1 MQLNI
6 KQIRFG
12 DGEFGHCFRIRLE
25 VFVEEQNVPVEEERD
40 AYDETALH
48 FLAAMNG
55 TALGT
60 ARVILKDGGATAK
73 ISRVAVSQS
82 ARKLGVGAALMRHIE
97 HSIGATRFVL
107 DAQVHAMPFY
117 QRLGYAAYGDKFMEA
132 GIPHRHMQKIR
143 PDADR

>member
-1 MQLNI
+1 MQLDI
-6 KQIRFG
+6 KQILMN
-12 DGEFGHCFRIRLE
+12 DSEFEHCFRIRLE

-40 AYDETALH
+40 EYDESALH
-48 FLAAMNG
+48 FLAVMNG

-73 ISRVAVSQS
+73 IGRVAVSKS

-97 HSIGATRFVL
+97 NSISATRFLL
-107 DAQVHAMPFY
+107 DAQVQAMKFY
-117 QRLGYAAYGDKFMEA
+117 QRLGYTAYGEGFMEA

-143 PDADR
+143 T